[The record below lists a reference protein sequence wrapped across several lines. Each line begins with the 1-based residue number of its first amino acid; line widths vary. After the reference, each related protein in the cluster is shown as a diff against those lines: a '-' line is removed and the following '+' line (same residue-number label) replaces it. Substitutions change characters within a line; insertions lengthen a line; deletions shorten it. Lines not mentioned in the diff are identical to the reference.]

1 MHSTVRL
8 DQSSIMDLCEDG
20 GEGFFYFY
28 NFTRSGFLS
37 TTFELYCSVKLLSGL
52 GTATYSLLLLFF
64 QILQ

>member
-1 MHSTVRL
+1 
-8 DQSSIMDLCEDG
+8 MDLCEDG